1 MASFAAGKNLI
12 KTPPGHATA
21 IKVAH
26 HNASK
31 LNMDV

>member
-1 MASFAAGKNLI
+1 MADFAAGKSLI
-12 KTPPGHATA
+12 KTPSGHAAA